1 LEIKLQGANSK
12 IEELSQKEKISETAA
27 AAALYEPEVKKRTK
41 QVKIRRLHGTSLI
54 NPNSKKKKMA
64 GGVVFDHQD

>member
-1 LEIKLQGANSK
+1 MIIVFFDQ
-12 IEELSQKEKISETAA
+12 ISETAA